1 MLDFTKPVNISLVV
15 IVTFLV
21 SMGIL
26 YLAKP
31 SWIQKLDAK
40 GKAVISYTLAISY
53 SLTFALASGVAT
65 LLLSPKEKRTSH
77 KISEPSS
84 SMFPSVTAAQAF

>member
-31 SWIQKLDAK
+31 SWIQKLDSK
-40 GKAVISYTLAISY
+40 GRAVISYTLAISY
-53 SLTFALASGVAT
+53 SLTFALVSGVAA
-65 LLLSPKEKRTSH
+65 LILRPVKKRGLH
-77 KISEPSS
+77 KMLKPAS
-84 SMFPSVTAAQAF
+84 SMFPTVVAAQAF